1 VGVTSMALVLVADD
15 NERIREVITRVLQ
28 RVGHTVIA
36 EADGESA
43 WGRVRERRPDLVV
56 IDGVMPGTSGFDV
69 CERIHGDPETSHIPV
84 IVVSGWL
91 PAGSE
96 ASCAT
101 ATLAKPFMPNELTER
116 VEQVLAARLYS

>member
-1 VGVTSMALVLVADD
+1 MALVLVADD

-28 RVGHTVIA
+28 RAGHTVVV
-36 EADGESA
+36 ESDGEAA
-43 WGRVRERRPDLVV
+43 WGSVREHRPDLVL

-69 CERIHGDPETSHIPV
+69 CKRIHGDPATAHLPV

-91 PAGSE
+91 PTGSE

-101 ATLAKPFMPNELTER
+101 ATLAKPFMPNELMET
-116 VEQVLAARLYS
+116 VEQVLNAPLRSGDRT

>member
-1 VGVTSMALVLVADD
+1 MALVLVADD

-28 RVGHTVIA
+28 RAGHTVIT
-36 EADGESA
+36 EADGEAA
-43 WGRVRERRPDLVV
+43 WGSVCERRPDLVI

-69 CERIHGDPETSHIPV
+69 CERIHDDPATAHIPV

-96 ASCAT
+96 ALCAT

-116 VEQVLAARLYS
+116 VEEVLAARISSG

>member
-1 VGVTSMALVLVADD
+1 MALVLVADD
-15 NERIREVITRVLQ
+15 NDRIREVIGRVLQ
-28 RVGHTVIA
+28 RNGHTVLA
-36 EADGESA
+36 VADGEAA
-43 WGRVRERRPDLVV
+43 WQTVRERRPDLVI

-69 CERIHGDPETSHIPV
+69 CERIHADAATAHIPV

-116 VEQVLAARLYS
+116 VEEVLAARLSPRH

>member
-1 VGVTSMALVLVADD
+1 MALVLVADD

-28 RVGHTVIA
+28 RAGHTVIA
-36 EADGESA
+36 ESDGESA
-43 WGRVRERRPDLVV
+43 WERVLDRRPDLVL

-69 CERIHGDPETSHIPV
+69 CERIHGDPTTAETPV

-91 PAGSE
+91 PTGSQ

-101 ATLAKPFMPNELTER
+101 AMLAKPFMPDELTEQ
-116 VEQVLAARLYS
+116 VEQVLNARLPSG